1 MAKNKIKTHKATAK
15 KFNVRNSGTVKYK
28 RAGANH
34 NTVGYSSKRLRK
46 LRSAHGISRAD
57 NRRIKKLL
65 ESLR

>member
-1 MAKNKIKTHKATAK
+1 MAKIKQKTHKATAK
-15 KFNVRNSGTVKYK
+15 KFRIRNSGSVKYK

-34 NTVGYSSKRLRK
+34 NTVGYSSKRMRK